1 MCIAPNILKLL
12 TKKIE
17 PIFQVLQLPLIK
29 NAMFRKSKMRSF
41 YLHMMR
47 KSNSVNNGKLFL
59 RCNYICKSYDLSL
72 NQYRF
77 EECYKKTL

>member
-1 MCIAPNILKLL
+1 
-12 TKKIE
+12 
-17 PIFQVLQLPLIK
+17 
-29 NAMFRKSKMRSF
+29 
-41 YLHMMR
+41 MR

-77 EECYKKTL
+77 EECYKKRCKTVLYSEACDSVADTICTRLKN